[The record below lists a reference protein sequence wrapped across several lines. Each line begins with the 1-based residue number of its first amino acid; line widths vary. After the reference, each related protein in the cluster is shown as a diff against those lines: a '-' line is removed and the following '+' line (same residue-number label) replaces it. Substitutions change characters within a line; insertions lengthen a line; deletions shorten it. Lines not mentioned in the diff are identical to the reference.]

1 MSYLLKKKYFEEYL
15 VKVPFSKIGKNFR
28 PYICHELEKIH
39 PAFDDMTSFDYKP
52 GLNKEGIFAKVF
64 VVNRLFLES
73 SGIKVEKGLCLEGN
87 GRRRFFG
94 KKGYRKYLLLSLFV
108 PVIFFVFFHFTLDKK
123 VNVIEENITQCNEAK
138 DFEEDKL
145 KMNLV
150 LLKYLNLINKHNGR
164 ITSLSFD
171 GNSISMNICSIFPE
185 YLMEESSDEKNA
197 AYYFSPVSYVEEKPS
212 FNLEVKRKK
221 IKTYGNVCKKELFF
235 SFRNLLLANGS
246 VVRQENFSSMQIS
259 FEISKNNFEECFLA
273 ANNFLTKEKMN
284 VESIFINPV
293 KNKIIVNIKLFSD
306 SDNENI
312 LSKLCLYKK
321 LFFDYEENNN
331 ENIYESDKENV
342 SYEPVNPEETM
353 GSNYEKNFFPEIAEE
368 NQTFLGKISFS
379 NGGSIFYYKNSEGKI
394 RGFKNEF

>member
-123 VNVIEENITQCNEAK
+123 VNVIEENINQCNEEK

-150 LLKYLNLINKHNGR
+150 LLKYLNLIDKHNGR

-185 YLMEESSDEKNA
+185 YLMEESSDERNA

-246 VVRQENFSSMQIS
+246 VVQQENFSSMQIS

-273 ANNFLTKEKMN
+273 ANNFLTKEKMKFLLILN
-284 VESIFINPV
+284 YFLIAIMKIFCQNCAFI
-293 KNKIIVNIKLFSD
+293 KSFSLIMKKIIMRIFMNQIKKMSLMNQWTRKKQWVVIMRKNLFLKS
-306 SDNENI
+306 
-312 LSKLCLYKK
+312 LKK
-321 LFFDYEENNN
+321 IKHF
-331 ENIYESDKENV
+331 
-342 SYEPVNPEETM
+342 
-353 GSNYEKNFFPEIAEE
+353 
-368 NQTFLGKISFS
+368 
-379 NGGSIFYYKNSEGKI
+379 
-394 RGFKNEF
+394 